1 MSVQVSC
8 PVFRCPKTSISQCTG
23 LHRACPRYYCQ
34 THTKGTLCDRCVSMK
49 QEEMKT
55 EYRDMLKSLTR
66 KSHSASL
73 TIGVVALF
81 IISLVLLVVAI
92 IYGFQQKNNQSG
104 LPIFVLSLAGGVLGF
119 FGSLLWYVLK
129 TREYMRAESVE
140 LDLNN
145 PGFFDY
151 YQQYQTKIDE
161 ITTNTP

>member
-1 MSVQVSC
+1 
-8 PVFRCPKTSISQCTG
+8 
-23 LHRACPRYYCQ
+23 
-34 THTKGTLCDRCVSMK
+34 MK